1 MNMSPSKSS
10 LDRLPK
16 QLSERW
22 EAGRERFEAALRR
35 EETVPPEA
43 VTVAVSLDGVMVPM
57 KDGARTQKRQQGARQ
72 APLRSG
78 GLPRSGLWDVEFL

>member
-1 MNMSPSKSS
+1 MKSS

-22 EAGRERFEAALRR
+22 EAERGRFEAALRR

-57 KDGARTQKRQQGARQ
+57 KDGARTQKRQDAKAQGKHTCGPPATKKWAVGR
-72 APLRSG
+72 
-78 GLPRSGLWDVEFL
+78 